1 MLLTITDLHTRFFLD
16 EGIVDAVDGIDL
28 ALPRGGTV
36 ALVGESGCGKSV
48 AALSV
53 LRLVAPP
60 GRITAGRVTLHGE
73 RDLELTALPE
83 DGEAMRRVRG
93 AEIAM
98 IFQEPMTALSPV
110 HRVGAQIAEA
120 VALHQRVGGR
130 EAMTRAVAMM
140 ARAGIP
146 DAARRARQYPH
157 ELSGGLR
164 QRAMIA
170 MALVCRPKLL
180 IADEPTTA
188 LDVTVQA
195 QILALLRELQA
206 ELGMSL
212 LLITHDLGVVAEMAQ
227 TVAVMYLG
235 RIVEHAS
242 VTDLFDDP
250 RHPYTAAL
258 LRSIPARGA
267 RKTPLAVIPGNVPP
281 AGTRLSGCPFH
292 PRCAEAVLGTC
303 DVGERPAL
311 LEVAPGHASACLLRQ
326 RAIGPNPLDPPS
338 LEGRGKDSGDTEM
351 VM

>member
-1 MLLTITDLHTRFFLD
+1 MTDLLTITDLHTRFFLD
-16 EGIVDAVDGIDL
+16 EGVVDAVDGVDL
-28 ALPRGGTV
+28 AIPRGGTV

-53 LRLVAPP
+53 LRLVSPP
-60 GRITAGRVTLHGE
+60 GRITAGRIVLHGE

-83 DGEAMRRVRG
+83 DGEALRRVRG

-120 VALHQRVGGR
+120 VALHQRVGRR
-130 EAMTRAVAMM
+130 EALARAVAMM
-140 ARAGIP
+140 ARVGIP
-146 DAARRARQYPH
+146 DASRRVRQYPH

-206 ELGMSL
+206 ELGMAL

-235 RIVEHAS
+235 RIVEHAP
-242 VTDLFDDP
+242 VAALFDDP

-258 LRSIPARGA
+258 LRSMPGRGA
-267 RKTPLAVIPGNVPP
+267 RKAPLAAIPGAVPAP
-281 AGTRLSGCPFH
+281 GTPIPGCPFH
-292 PRCAEAVLGTC
+292 PRCGEAVAGVC
-303 DVGERPAL
+303 DVGGKPAL
-311 LEVAPGHASACLLRQ
+311 REVAPGHATACLLRQ
-326 RAIGPNPLDPPS
+326 RGEVRA
-338 LEGRGKDSGDTEM
+338 
-351 VM
+351 